1 MVVAGH
7 VDDRHGI
14 ASSFETK
21 PQIDTRPVVVQVDIE
36 EDAKGI
42 FEVAMIFESLRSRKQ
57 HAGIPKLAQQSPE
70 SLQGRDVIINDK
82 NDVPISQCT

>member
-42 FEVAMIFESLRSRKQ
+42 FEVAMIFESLRSPCAYRSITK
-57 HAGIPKLAQQSPE
+57 
-70 SLQGRDVIINDK
+70 GRPCWI
-82 NDVPISQCT
+82 